1 MPDWKKLIVGD
12 AFEPSTKDPNY
23 YRDLALLW
31 PLLAFSI
38 ATAAALTDDSLS
50 RSYLYKSL
58 AGLIVCLLLAKEKW
72 LLVGGASGFV
82 ALRTL
87 VALPSNWNK
96 ALLPELLLWFLV
108 SSSVVAATLYYLLYF
123 RKGELSYKM
132 PQGFRIMDLVVAMAS
147 LGITIAL
154 FVFWVRK

>member
-58 AGLIVCLLLAKEKW
+58 AGLIVCLLLAKEKAFLIGVAGAFVAVRALIALFFFW
-72 LLVGGASGFV
+72 GKPEFSQTLLWVLGPGLVFAAALYYQARFQKGRLSYRWPQKFFMADLLVGMTSLAI
-82 ALRTL
+82 TL
-87 VALPSNWNK
+87 
-96 ALLPELLLWFLV
+96 
-108 SSSVVAATLYYLLYF
+108 
-123 RKGELSYKM
+123 
-132 PQGFRIMDLVVAMAS
+132 
-147 LGITIAL
+147 AL
-154 FVFWVRK
+154 FVFWVRQ